1 MSKTLWAGKSKYLF
15 EVGYFH
21 HSWPHGL
28 KRKVI
33 VWSELGYF
41 HHSWQAGIPKWIRQT
56 PNHDFLKSYQTQF
69 GTLNIKIALPW
80 IMCSHEKIAV
90 EWLYNLSNPQ
100 WQCFVVGARFFLIN
114 FSSLLPEARVAKN
127 VKLLTRI
134 EFVHQIILQG
144 LCSLFT
150 SPSENVDHR
159 HPNCEITLN
168 CEWTEYLEFCFTSSW
183 NHLILIVKQACLC
196 YFDVV
201 VKLLEPSWKWLET
214 K

>member
-1 MSKTLWAGKSKYLF
+1 MSKTLWARKSKYLF

-21 HSWPHGL
+21 RSWPHDL

-80 IMCSHEKIAV
+80 IMPSHEKIVV

-100 WQCFVVGARFFLIN
+100 WQCFVVGVRFFLIS
-114 FSSLLPEARVAKN
+114 FSSLLPEARVAKK
-127 VKLLTRI
+127 VKLFTRS
-134 EFVHQIILQG
+134 ESVHQIILQG
-144 LCSLFT
+144 LCL
-150 SPSENVDHR
+150 
-159 HPNCEITLN
+159 L
-168 CEWTEYLEFCFTSSW
+168 YLEFCFTSSW

>member
-80 IMCSHEKIAV
+80 IMPSHEKNCGWMVKSVKSPLTVFCGGGAFLPYQFLLPIARSQSCKKCQTFYTDNTAGTMFIVYIAV
-90 EWLYNLSNPQ
+90 WERRSSTSKLWDHIKL
-100 WQCFVVGARFFLIN
+100 WVDWVFLN
-114 FSSLLPEARVAKN
+114 SVL
-127 VKLLTRI
+127 
-134 EFVHQIILQG
+134 
-144 LCSLFT
+144 
-150 SPSENVDHR
+150 
-159 HPNCEITLN
+159 
-168 CEWTEYLEFCFTSSW
+168 
-183 NHLILIVKQACLC
+183 HLV
-196 YFDVV
+196 
-201 VKLLEPSWKWLET
+201 ET
-214 K
+214 I

>member
-21 HSWPHGL
+21 HLWPHGL

-90 EWLYNLSNPQ
+90 EWLYKSPMTVF
-100 WQCFVVGARFFLIN
+100 CGGGAFLPYQ
-114 FSSLLPEARVAKN
+114 FLLPIARSQSCKKCQTSYSDRIRSSDNTAGTMFIVYIA
-127 VKLLTRI
+127 VWERRSSASKL
-134 EFVHQIILQG
+134 
-144 LCSLFT
+144 
-150 SPSENVDHR
+150 
-159 HPNCEITLN
+159 
-168 CEWTEYLEFCFTSSW
+168 W
-183 NHLILIVKQACLC
+183 NHIELWVDWVFGILFYI
-196 YFDVV
+196 
-201 VKLLEPSWKWLET
+201 
-214 K
+214 

>member
-80 IMCSHEKIAV
+80 IMPSHEKNCGWMV
-90 EWLYNLSNPQ
+90 KSVKSPLTVF
-100 WQCFVVGARFFLIN
+100 CGGGAFLPYQ
-114 FSSLLPEARVAKN
+114 FLLPIARSQSCKKTFYTDRIRSSDNKYCRDYVYCLYCRLRTS
-127 VKLLTRI
+127 KLWYHIKLWV
-134 EFVHQIILQG
+134 FGIL
-144 LCSLFT
+144 FY
-150 SPSENVDHR
+150 
-159 HPNCEITLN
+159 I
-168 CEWTEYLEFCFTSSW
+168 
-183 NHLILIVKQACLC
+183 
-196 YFDVV
+196 
-201 VKLLEPSWKWLET
+201 
-214 K
+214 